1 MYRLNGMYI
10 QQAGHTYM
18 IYTPV
23 GGPVAMLFMGYDGQ
37 FAHDVTALNPIT
49 KAMAGRWCVP
59 TKPRQ
64 NGK

>member
-23 GGPVAMLFMGYDGQ
+23 GEPVAMLFMGYDGQ
-37 FAHDVTALNPIT
+37 FAHDVL
-49 KAMAGRWCVP
+49 GVP
-59 TKPRQ
+59 PD
-64 NGK
+64 